1 MSILT
6 NITLWIGFFCFVF
19 WWINRTNRNKHFYKS
34 LPGPPTIPLFGNA
47 LDFKST
53 KDVLTN
59 LCNYTK
65 NYGPILKAKIGPFR
79 KFILVSDYK
88 FLETILSSTKLI
100 KKSDDYNFFH
110 PWLGTGLLTSDGHK
124 WKKHRR
130 VLTPAF
136 HFQIL
141 EQFLEVF
148 ESCGN
153 KIVKIFESE
162 VGKESID
169 IYPYVT
175 LCTLDII
182 CESIMGININAQD
195 NSDSDYVRSVK
206 NMCRIVI
213 ERSMS
218 PLQMYDFLFPLT
230 KNYYTQKKSL
240 KILHK
245 QTNEVIYARIK
256 ELENQKQLIM
266 NGHDSKKKKPFLD
279 LLLQT
284 QIDGKP
290 LTHEEIREEVDTF
303 MFEGHD
309 TTASAISFTLYCL
322 ANHPDVQQKAYQEQ
336 QIIFQDK
343 ETDTATYA
351 DLQNMKYLEKVIK
364 ESLRLYPS
372 VPIYGRETNEEVQ
385 FDDNTY
391 LPKGDTILIF
401 AFGIHRDPK
410 HFEEPETFNP
420 ERFENADGKFPY
432 AYIPFSAG
440 PRNCIG
446 QKFAML
452 EMKSTISK
460 ILRKYELQPAFPHHE
475 MELVA
480 ETILKSTN
488 GIKISLK
495 FR

>member
-1 MSILT
+1 MQQIL
-6 NITLWIGFFCFVF
+6 L
-19 WWINRTNRNKHFYKS
+19 
-34 LPGPPTIPLFGNA
+34 
-47 LDFKST
+47 
-53 KDVLTN
+53 DVLTN

-88 FLETILSSTKLI
+88 FLETILSSTKLV

-153 KIVKIFESE
+153 KIVKIFENE

-218 PLQMYDFLFPLT
+218 PLQMYDLLFPLT

-322 ANHPDVQQKAYQEQ
+322 ANHPDVQVAK
-336 QIIFQDK
+336 
-343 ETDTATYA
+343 
-351 DLQNMKYLEKVIK
+351 
-364 ESLRLYPS
+364 SLSRT
-372 VPIYGRETNEEVQ
+372 TNHISRQ
-385 FDDNTY
+385 GNR
-391 LPKGDTILIF
+391 
-401 AFGIHRDPK
+401 HR
-410 HFEEPETFNP
+410 N
-420 ERFENADGKFPY
+420 
-432 AYIPFSAG
+432 
-440 PRNCIG
+440 
-446 QKFAML
+446 
-452 EMKSTISK
+452 
-460 ILRKYELQPAFPHHE
+460 LR
-475 MELVA
+475 
-480 ETILKSTN
+480 
-488 GIKISLK
+488 
-495 FR
+495 